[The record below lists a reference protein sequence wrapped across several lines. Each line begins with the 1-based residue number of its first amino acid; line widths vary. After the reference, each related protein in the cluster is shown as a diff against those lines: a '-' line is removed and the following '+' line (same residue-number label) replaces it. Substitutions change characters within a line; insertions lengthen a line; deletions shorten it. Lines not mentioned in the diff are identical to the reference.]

1 MRKVDNK
8 VEPIS
13 AIDTE
18 SKQDVRPSRRIAFA
32 QENQI
37 YQKNGISSI
46 HYFSW
51 LSDVF
56 LSVGVIA
63 VMGVIPTH
71 NMLEEPSYWY
81 EKQNFKY
88 CWCDPSLLEQTRYR
102 LKIQLNLGFIFY
114 RNPN

>member
-18 SKQDVRPSRRIAFA
+18 SKQDVRPSTRIAFP
-32 QENQI
+32 QESQI

-51 LSDVF
+51 LSDIF
-56 LSVGVIA
+56 LSIGAIA
-63 VMGVIPTH
+63 VWAIIPTH
-71 NMLEEPSYWY
+71 NNLEEPSYW
-81 EKQNFKY
+81 
-88 CWCDPSLLEQTRYR
+88 
-102 LKIQLNLGFIFY
+102 
-114 RNPN
+114 

>member
-18 SKQDVRPSRRIAFA
+18 SKQDIRPSTRIAFA

-37 YQKNGISSI
+37 YQKNGISSL

-56 LSVGVIA
+56 LSTGAIA

-71 NMLEEPSYWY
+71 NILEEPSYWY
-81 EKQNFKY
+81 GKKISTTSVICHCWSRLDIDLKY
-88 CWCDPSLLEQTRYR
+88 S
-102 LKIQLNLGFIFY
+102 
-114 RNPN
+114 